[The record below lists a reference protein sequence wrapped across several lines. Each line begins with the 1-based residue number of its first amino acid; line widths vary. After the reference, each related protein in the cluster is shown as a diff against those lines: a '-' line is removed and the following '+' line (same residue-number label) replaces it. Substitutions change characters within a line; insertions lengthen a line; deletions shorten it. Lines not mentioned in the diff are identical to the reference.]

1 MQKREQKFQVIF
13 GKFIHENWKGG
24 SACFELKVAKGDII
38 LLSAFRQHQIV
49 SLLAAKRGKL
59 HYKVPDSSYGFKPFD
74 SFILCK
80 SEAYGVIKFLSGVVM
95 IDIEQLIRKQKWIYK
110 EALEYGNRLW

>member
-1 MQKREQKFQVIF
+1 MQKKEQAFQILF
-13 GKFIHENWKGG
+13 NKWIHEKWIGG
-24 SACFELKVAKGDII
+24 SACFELKVAKTDTI

-59 HYKVPDSSYGFKPFD
+59 HYKITDSGYSFKPFD

-80 SEAYGVIKFLSGVVM
+80 SEAYGVIKFLSGAVM
-95 IDIEQLIRKQKWIYK
+95 LDIDVLIKKRKWIYK
-110 EALEYGNRLW
+110 EAKENGIRLW